1 MLTILLLARLAV
13 AADPVPTTS
22 GEPAPPAPPPPKE
35 EKKFPDIKM
44 SGLLYAHYLYMLPE
58 SADGYNEFGL
68 DRAYL
73 IAKSKLSPHLATR
86 LTLDADRA
94 KTPVDSTGAPVT
106 GVDTKYRVFVKHA
119 YLESSWSKYGLKAR
133 GGIIDTPY
141 APYYD
146 SFVGIRYIRES
157 FPKQYRLV
165 DTADAGVGVYG
176 THADG
181 LVDWNASLL
190 NGEGYSNLEV
200 DKGKQINA
208 RVTVDPLA
216 SGGEMNLPITVYG
229 SMNGQPSTIG
239 DPIVIL
245 IGAVGFKQKYIAAWA
260 EYDMATQGDLNYGGY
275 SATLH
280 PMAPDIGGVIF
291 RYDHAD
297 PNNDADDDAL
307 NAIVVGLTHDFTPDL
322 VSIAATY
329 ERSSQEGVDDP
340 LAEVIF
346 VHMQAGF

>member
-1 MLTILLLARLAV
+1 MLVALLIPLAL
-13 AADPVPTTS
+13 AADPTPPTS
-22 GEPAPPAPPPPKE
+22 GEPTPPAPPPPKE
-35 EKKFPDIKM
+35 EKKFPDLQM

-58 SADGYNEFGL
+58 SADGYNEFGI

-73 IAKSKLSPHLATR
+73 IAKSKLSPHMAAR

-94 KTPVDSTGAPVT
+94 KVPVDSTGTPVT
-106 GVDTKYRVFVKHA
+106 GYDTKYRVFVKHA

-141 APYYD
+141 TPYYD

-157 FPKQYRLV
+157 FPKQYKEL

-181 LVDWNASLL
+181 LIDWNASLL

-216 SGGEMNLPITVYG
+216 SGGDMNLPITVYG
-229 SMNGQPSTIG
+229 SMNGQPSTVG

-245 IGAVGFKQKYIAAWA
+245 IGALGFKQKYIAAWA
-260 EYDMATQGDLNYGGY
+260 EYDMASQGDLKYGGY

-291 RYDHAD
+291 RYDHYD
-297 PNNDADDDAL
+297 PNNDADNDAL
-307 NAIVVGLTHDFTPDL
+307 NAIVVGLTHDFKPNQ

-340 LAEVIF
+340 LAEVAF

>member
-1 MLTILLLARLAV
+1 VLISLVASLAL
-13 AADPVPTTS
+13 AADPAPTAS
-22 GEPAPPAPPPPKE
+22 AEPAPPAPAKE

-58 SADGYNEFGL
+58 SAEGYNEFGL

-119 YLESSWSKYGLKAR
+119 YLESSWTKYGLKAR

-141 APYYD
+141 TPYYD

-157 FPKQYRLV
+157 FPKQYKLL
-165 DTADAGVGVYG
+165 DTADAGVGIYG

-190 NGEGYSNLEV
+190 KGEGYSNLEV

-216 SGGEMNLPITVYG
+216 SGKEMNLPITVYG
-229 SMNGQPSTIG
+229 SMNGEPSVG

-245 IGAVGFKQKYIAAWA
+245 IGAVGFKQKYVAAWA
-260 EYDMATQGDLNYGGY
+260 EYDMASQGDLKYGGY

-291 RYDHAD
+291 RYDMFD

-307 NAIVVGLTHDFTPDL
+307 TTMVVGLTHDFKPNQ
-322 VSIAATY
+322 VSIAGTFEQVSLQNA
-329 ERSSQEGVDDP
+329 DDP
-340 LAEVIF
+340 ISQTIF